1 MRARTGST
9 CEVAFIGTVSL
20 LFSGCVA
27 TELSVPVNHPGN
39 PNARS
44 GRLETSAG
52 WRSNFDAGNDSAEQ
66 TETHPQHRH
75 GETPVPKKEGK

>member
-1 MRARTGST
+1 MRARIGST

-27 TELSVPVNHPGN
+27 TELSVPVNHPGH

-44 GRLETSAG
+44 GRLETSAR
-52 WRSNFDAGNDSAEQ
+52 WRSNFDASNDGAEQ
-66 TETHPQHRH
+66 TETHPHHRH